1 MNLWA
6 VRIKSA
12 RKMSEVNIFFFLLMN
27 LLFCVLNTY
36 KYIIYMYMH
45 AGNRRSVKIKIDQD
59 YLKFEIL
66 SSSQ

>member
-36 KYIIYMYMH
+36 KYIIYMH